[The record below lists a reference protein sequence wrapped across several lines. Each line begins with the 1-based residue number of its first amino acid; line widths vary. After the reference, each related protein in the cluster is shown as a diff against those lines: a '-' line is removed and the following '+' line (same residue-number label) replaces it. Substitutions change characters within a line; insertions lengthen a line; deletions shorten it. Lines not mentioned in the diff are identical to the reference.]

1 MTDARVPGAGAAPR
15 DVARGV
21 PLAGLQLLEAS
32 AGTGKTFALVSLVLR
47 ALLERGLALGE
58 VLVVTFTEAATA
70 ELRRRLRERLALARD
85 LLPGGARAQP
95 APGDDGAVLATR
107 ALVDAALAALG
118 EPEARRRI
126 EAARLALDQA
136 PVFTLHG
143 FCARALAEHALAAG
157 RAGEAPAMVP
167 DARALLREVAEAQWR
182 TLNAEPA
189 RMRLLLGLWASP
201 DALAAD
207 LPALLGAPL
216 VPADPGLLDAPPA
229 RADAALAEAWR
240 AHAAEAFARL
250 AEAERAGHLNG
261 QRFTAAK
268 LAAHAAA
275 MQRWARR
282 GEGPPPLEQLPWYAQ
297 DALDAKGTKLLKA
310 TKAKAE
316 APRHPLFEAV
326 RAWVEAT
333 ALERA
338 GLARARLGLLHAL
351 AADAAARL
359 AALKRARGQHDYD
372 DLIAG
377 VHDALEAE
385 ATRAD
390 AAGGGPRLFAAAL
403 RAQYALALVDEF
415 QDTDPRQWTILRHL
429 FLDAGPGG
437 APDAGD
443 ARAPRALVLVGDPK
457 QAIYR
462 FRGGDVH
469 TYLAARDEARRAGGE
484 AALHALDA
492 NYRSRP
498 AVLRAVAAVFGLGGA
513 DRAFAC
519 EGIAFTPVRAGGARR
534 DDEVLHAGAPAPGL
548 WLHRLSAPGAG
559 RPLGLEAA
567 RAEAA
572 RACASAV
579 RDLLEGASATPAPRP
594 GQVAVLVES
603 HRDAARIRR
612 ALEAQGLPC
621 VSAGRSSLFATPEA
635 ADLLRVLRAL
645 LDPADAPRLRAALAT
660 SLLGEGADALAAL
673 EADDAALRG
682 WLERVQAWRERWERH
697 GVLALVEALA
707 ARAAPRLLAQTDGER
722 VLGNHLQLGEW
733 LQEASSS
740 ALGAA
745 GLADLLGRRIHDA
758 DPADDA
764 QQLRLESDAERLQI
778 VTLHKSKGL
787 EYDWVFLPFLACG
800 GQAGRRGGLAAV
812 PARRDGRRVL
822 ALAEAHPGF
831 DADAAAEAEDA
842 LAERL
847 RLAYVGLTRARLGAW
862 LALGAVD
869 KLERTALGWLLLRG
883 AGDAAAAATPS
894 PARLDEGLGALLAG
908 ADGAIAEA
916 PPARA
921 WPGRWRASAA
931 PPVPAAREARRVLS
945 RDWWVYSFTA
955 LAHEAAGRGEAGGA
969 AAADE
974 ARRAGDEPVAAAAAL
989 SQGLA
994 GDGDAAD
1001 GGIAGA
1007 APAQAAPARAAA
1019 DPRQRFAGGRFG
1031 NALHDALEHAEMAH
1045 WRLPAEALA
1054 DDGPAW
1060 DPDHPGALAPAARA
1074 RLVQA
1079 LRREGYASEADLA
1092 LGVPLLARLVHATV
1106 HARMP
1111 EGARLVELPDA
1122 DKRHEMEFHLHLE
1135 PVRTDALLALLQAH
1149 GLVRGR
1155 AGFGARQR
1163 LEGLL
1168 TGRIDLL
1175 YRHAGRYFVLDYK
1188 SNRLPDYGPEALDAA
1203 VRHSEYDLQYA
1214 LYTLALHRYLRF
1226 RLGEGYDYARHV
1238 GGVRYLFCRGLAPV
1252 DGAPDAPWRGVHAE
1266 RLPRALVEGLDALF
1280 GVAPREDA

>member
-1 MTDARVPGAGAAPR
+1 MTEPTPASTPAPPPR
-15 DVARGV
+15 DVAREV

-32 AGTGKTFALVSLVLR
+32 AGTGKTFALVGLVLR
-47 ALLERGLALGE
+47 AVLERGLALGE

-85 LLPGGARAQP
+85 LLPGGPLAAP
-95 APGDDGAVLATR
+95 APEDDGAVQATR
-107 ALVDAALAALG
+107 ALVDAARAALG
-118 EPEARRRI
+118 EAEARRRI

-167 DARALLREVAEAQWR
+167 DARALLREVAAALWR
-182 TLNAEPA
+182 AHNAEPA
-189 RMRLLLGLWASP
+189 RMRLLLDLWRSP
-201 DALAAD
+201 EALAAD

-216 VPADPGLLDAPPA
+216 EPADPGPLDAPAP

-240 AHAAEAFARL
+240 AHADEAFAL
-250 AEAERAGHLNG
+250 LHQAAQAGRLNG
-261 QRFTAAK
+261 QRFTPDK
-268 LAAHAAA
+268 LAGHAGKMRA
-275 MQRWARR
+275 WLVR
-282 GEGPPPLEQLPWYAQ
+282 GDGPPPLGQLPWYAQ
-297 DALDAKGTKLLKA
+297 DALDEKGTKAPKGA
-310 TKAKAE
+310 KAKAE
-316 APRHPLFEAV
+316 APRHALFAAV
-326 RAWVEAT
+326 QAWVEAS
-333 ALERA
+333 AEEHA
-338 GLARARLGLLHAL
+338 ALARARLGLLHAL
-351 AADAAARL
+351 ARAAAARL

-385 ATRAD
+385 AD
-390 AAGGGPRLFAAAL
+390 GGGPRPLAAAL

-415 QDTDPRQWTILRHL
+415 QDTDPRQWAILRRL
-429 FLDAGPGG
+429 FLEPAAG
-437 APDAGD
+437 GD
-443 ARAPRALVLVGDPK
+443 ADARGPRALVLVGDPK

-469 TYLAARDEARRAGGE
+469 TYLAARDAALAAGGDG
-484 AALHALDA
+484 AVHALDA
-492 NYRSRP
+492 NFRSRP
-498 AVLRAVAAVFGLGGA
+498 AALRAVAAVFGLGGA

-519 EGIAFTPVRAGGARR
+519 EGIAFTPVRPGGARR
-534 DDEVLHAGAPAPGL
+534 DDAVLQGGAPAPGL
-548 WLHRLSAPGAG
+548 WLHRLPPAPSG
-559 RPLGLEAA
+559 RALGVDAA

-572 RACASAV
+572 RACAAAV
-579 RDLLEGASATPAPRP
+579 RDLLEGASVSPAPRP

-621 VSAGRSSLFATPEA
+621 VSAGRTSLFATPEA

-660 SLLGEGADALAAL
+660 PLLGEDAAALAAL
-673 EADDAALRG
+673 EGDDDALRG
-682 WLERVQAWRERWERH
+682 WLERMQAWRERWERH

-733 LQEASSS
+733 LQEAGAGMGAG

-758 DPADDA
+758 DEADEA
-764 QQLRLESDAERLQI
+764 QQLRLESDAERIQVL
-778 VTLHKSKGL
+778 TLHRSKGL

-800 GQAGRRGGLAAV
+800 GHAGGRRGLAAV

-822 ALAEAHPGF
+822 ALAEANPAF
-831 DADAAAEAEDA
+831 EAAAAEEAADA

-862 LALGAVD
+862 LALGPVD
-869 KLERTALGWLLLRG
+869 RIERTALGWLLLRG
-883 AGDAAAAATPS
+883 TGPEAADAPD
-894 PARLDEGLGALLAG
+894 PARLDGAIAALLAQAG
-908 ADGAIAEA
+908 GAIAEA
-916 PPARA
+916 PPPRA
-921 WPGRWRASAA
+921 PAGRWHA
-931 PPVPAAREARRVLS
+931 PPAPAVPPARVAARVLS

-955 LAHEAAGRGEAGGA
+955 LAHEAAGRGDAGGA
-969 AAADE
+969 TAADE
-974 ARRAGDEPVAAAAAL
+974 AARAGDEPVAATAAL
-989 SQGLA
+989 A
-994 GDGDAAD
+994 R
-1001 GGIAGA
+1001 AGA
-1007 APAQAAPARAAA
+1007 GADADAGGERPPAGGAANGVDARAAV
-1019 DPRQRFAGGRFG
+1019 DPLQRFAGARFG

-1045 WRLPAEALA
+1045 WRGPAEALA

-1060 DPDHPGALAPAARA
+1060 TPGHPLALAPEAQA
-1074 RLVQA
+1074 RLAQA
-1079 LRREGYASEADLA
+1079 LRKEGYAAAADLA
-1092 LGVPLLARLVHATV
+1092 QGVPLLARLVHATL

-1111 EGARLVELPDA
+1111 EGARLIALPEA
-1122 DKRHEMEFHLHLE
+1122 DKRHEMEFHLHLQ
-1135 PVRTDALLALLQAH
+1135 PLRTDALLALLQAH

-1155 AGFGARQR
+1155 AAFGARQR
-1163 LEGLL
+1163 IEGLM

-1175 YRHAGRYFVLDYK
+1175 YRHQGRYFVLDYK
-1188 SNRLPDYGPEALDAA
+1188 SNRLPDYGPAALDAA

-1214 LYTLALHRYLRF
+1214 LYTLALHRTLRF
-1226 RLGEGYDYARHV
+1226 RLGGAYDYDRHV
-1238 GGVRYLFCRGLAPV
+1238 GGVRYLFCRGLAP
-1252 DGAPDAPWRGVHAE
+1252 DGDAPDAPDAPWRGVHAD

-1280 GVAPREDA
+1280 GVAPEDEA